1 MTSIPN
7 TPAEVL
13 AWLQRSHD
21 VHDSLQV
28 TDFHKVYSQ
37 NAQVKF
43 ANYPITVGLD
53 AIKEAFVPTFDQ
65 LTYMKHT
72 TRHAD
77 KVGDRIWLAV
87 DITYRVKDDLEHED
101 INVPASGLVTLVTE
115 GGDAGKIKRFEVFID
130 QTPVRQRIEAV
141 NNKRLVLSQ

>member
-1 MTSIPN
+1 MASIPN

-13 AWLQRSHD
+13 DWLQRSHD

-28 TDFHKVYSQ
+28 IGFHKIYSL

-43 ANYPITVGLD
+43 ANYPVAEGLD

-65 LTYMKHT
+65 LSYMKHV
-72 TRHAD
+72 TRQAD

-87 DITYRVKDDLEHED
+87 DITYRVKDDLERED
-101 INVPASGLVTLVTE
+101 INIPASGLVTLVTE
-115 GGDAGKIKRFEVFID
+115 GDDAGKIKRFDVFLD
-130 QTPVRQRIEAV
+130 HTPIRQKIEAV
-141 NNKRLVLSQ
+141 NKRSVLH